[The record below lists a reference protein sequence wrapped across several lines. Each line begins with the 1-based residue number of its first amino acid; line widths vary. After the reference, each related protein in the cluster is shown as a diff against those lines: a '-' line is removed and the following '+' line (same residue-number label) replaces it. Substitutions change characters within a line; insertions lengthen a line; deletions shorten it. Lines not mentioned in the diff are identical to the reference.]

1 MTELV
6 KMSDQFGGLPMGQLI
21 GAPLTAACDAQISLA
36 KATSDFIETVGFVK
50 DANNL
55 STVRMVPFSFEK
67 PEQQENPDGTV
78 ELVKAKYTVEVPFIS
93 IVTVP
98 TLQVTEVDVNFM
110 MEVKSSFSEQ
120 TRDDKQASME
130 LEAGGG
136 IGPFSVKVT
145 AQGSISSS
153 KESQRSS
160 DNSAKYDVSVRARSQ
175 GTPEGLSRV
184 LDILQQSIAPVP
196 VNAKPAAVAA
206 PV

>member
-36 KATSDFIETVGFVK
+36 KATSDFIETVGFEK
-50 DANNL
+50 DENNL
-55 STVRMVPFSFEK
+55 SSVRMVPFSFEK
-67 PEQQENPDGTV
+67 PEQQENADGTV
-78 ELVKAKYTVEVPFIS
+78 DLVKAKYTVEVPFIS
-93 IVTVP
+93 IVNVP

-110 MEVKSSFSEQ
+110 MEVKSSFSE
-120 TRDDKQASME
+120 TTKDDKQASMS
-130 LEAGGG
+130 LEGGGG

-145 AQGSISSS
+145 AQGSIASS
-153 KESQRSS
+153 KETQRTS
-160 DNSAKYDVSVRARSQ
+160 DNSAKYDVNVRARSQ

-196 VNAKPAAVAA
+196 VDA
-206 PV
+206 PPKVISA